1 MKRSRDYYLKRKRLR
16 NLKENDV
23 KYRPTEEDA
32 WEWFHIL
39 NRQLFGNLLKPVE
52 KIFIS
57 NHVKYGDVYALYY
70 YNQSK
75 RGDLSKISISSSFR
89 SEKMFVEILAHEMIH
104 HFQYTYDEPVG
115 HGPTFFAW
123 RDNLKLKGL
132 GLYRV
137 A

>member
-1 MKRSRDYYLKRKRLR
+1 MKPLQDCCQKRKRLSK
-16 NLKENDV
+16 LKDDDV
-23 KYRPTEEDA
+23 KYRPTVEDA
-32 WEWFHIL
+32 WEWYHIL

-52 KIFIS
+52 KIFVS

-75 RGDLSKISISSSFR
+75 RGEESKISISSSFKN
-89 SEKMFVEILAHEMIH
+89 EKMFVEILAHEMIH
-104 HFQYTYDEPVG
+104 HFQYSYDEPVG

-132 GLYRV
+132 RLYRV